1 MEKLSEKAINY
12 FMLAKIAEQLGMN
25 SEAAANY
32 FKALSA
38 INDQILGSIGLKAK
52 DHSERFLMLKQNFP
66 SFYELTDRL
75 FSVYR
80 RTYTGEIKKEEV
92 ALLRKNVEEAFK
104 NAKISLPSDGEIKE
118 RIKKIS

>member
-1 MEKLSEKAINY
+1 MEGLSQKARNY
-12 FMLAKIAEQLGMN
+12 FILAKIAGQLGMN

-38 INDQILGSIGLKAK
+38 VNDQILDSIGLKAK
-52 DHSERFLMLKQNFP
+52 DHSERFSMLKQNFP
-66 SFYELTDRL
+66 YFYELTDRL

-80 RTYTGEIKKEEV
+80 RTYTGEIKEEEV
-92 ALLRKNVEEAFK
+92 ILLRKNIEEAFR
-104 NAKISLPSDGEIKE
+104 NAKIPLPSDGEIKE